1 MLGVSLAHSCHSMGE
16 EVTVIFQDDL
26 STVIHGKWQDNLPWI
41 DMADVLI
48 TDPPYG
54 MDYIS
59 NFALDGP
66 SPPVRGDRDTVERDT
81 LLASWFRQGQ
91 AVGRDDRPAIVFGT
105 WRVERPKFGIR
116 QLLVWHKGD
125 TPGMGDLSIPWG
137 PSHEEAYVMGG
148 YRKTDW
154 TGKRGPSV
162 IRARVT
168 EGTAK
173 GERQRNGHPTPKP
186 VLLMQSLIA
195 HTTGALIID
204 PFMGSGST
212 LVAARLLGRPCIGIE
227 MDRQYADSAVERIKR
242 IKR

>member
-1 MLGVSLAHSCHSMGE
+1 M
-16 EVTVIFQDDL
+16 TVLFQDAL
-26 STVIHGKWQDNLPWI
+26 TTIVHGKWQDHLDLI
-41 DMADVLI
+41 DHADVLI

-54 MDYIS
+54 MDYVS
-59 NFALDGP
+59 NSSKVAP
-66 SPPVRGDRDTVERDT
+66 TPPVRGDKNTAERDN
-81 LLASWFRQGQ
+81 LLDVWFRQTGIP
-91 AVGRDDRPAIVFGT
+91 VGRDDRPAIVFGT
-105 WRVERPKFGIR
+105 WRVARPAYGIR
-116 QLLVWHKGD
+116 QLGVWHKGD
-125 TPGMGDLSIPWG
+125 SPGMGDLSIPWG
-137 PSHEEAYVMGG
+137 PSHEEFYIMGG

-168 EGTAK
+168 EGSAK

-212 LVAARLLGRPCIGIE
+212 LVAARLLGRPCVGIE
-227 MDRQYADSAVERIKR
+227 MDRQYADSAVERIQR
-242 IKR
+242 IPEKA